1 MLVGLKI
8 ENIAV
13 IESATI
19 AFDKGLNVLTGE
31 TGAGKSIVI
40 DSINAVLGERT
51 SRELIRSGTDN
62 ASVYAE
68 FSDVSPAV
76 GALLDEA
83 GIERMPDN
91 SLTLSRKLSA
101 SGKNSCRVN
110 GCAVTVSMLKEIGSL
125 LINIHGQHDNQSLLS
140 PEKHCGFIDKLA
152 ENEELRKNYR
162 RVFSQLVSVKK
173 ELDALYDSRD
183 EKASRLDY
191 LTFQIEE
198 ITAADVRIGERD
210 ELSKEKALLSNSG
223 KVVKALERAYAA
235 LSSDGGILALLEEC
249 AEDAETAAK
258 YYSEAEKT
266 ALGIR
271 GASYELAD
279 FSAELGRLRDRFD
292 YNPARLSEIDER
304 LDFLYRLSMKYGAE
318 ESDILAYLEK
328 IQKEKSEIEISDE
341 KIGELEEQ
349 LYTLSDEIKALSA
362 ELTESRMTAARAFE
376 KAVKAELEF
385 LDMPKVEFVA
395 DRKATALTSKG
406 ADAIEFLISAN
417 PGQEPRPIAKIAS
430 GGELSRIMLAIKNV
444 LSDKDDIGTLIFD
457 EVDAGVSGSAAEKI
471 ALKLWQVSKG
481 RQVICVTHLARIA
494 AQADRHMKISKSV
507 ENSKTY
513 TRITPLD
520 REQRAAEIARITA
533 GDALTALQLETAREM
548 LETAE
553 KGKGETL

>member
-13 IESATI
+13 IENADI
-19 AFDKGLNVLTGE
+19 VFDKGLNVLTGE

-51 SRELIRSGTDN
+51 SRELIRTGAEN
-62 ASVYAE
+62 ASVFAE
-68 FSDVSPAV
+68 FCDVPPAINTV
-76 GALLDEA
+76 LDEI
-83 GIERMPDN
+83 GIEKMSDN

-110 GCAVTVSMLKEIGSL
+110 GCAVTVSVLKEIGSR

-152 ENEELRKNYR
+152 ENDDLRAEYR
-162 RVFSQLVSVKK
+162 RVFTELVAVKK

-183 EKASRLDY
+183 EKAARLDY
-191 LTFQIEE
+191 LNYQIEE
-198 ITAADVRIGERD
+198 ITAADVKIGERD
-210 ELSKEKALLSNSG
+210 ELSKEKNLLANSG
-223 KVVKALERAYAA
+223 KVVKALQRAYAM
-235 LSSDGGILALLEEC
+235 LSGDGGILSSLEEC
-249 AEDAETAAK
+249 VQDTETAAK
-258 YYSEAEKT
+258 YFSEAEKT
-266 ALGIR
+266 AEGIR
-271 GASYELAD
+271 GATYELAD
-279 FSAELGRLRDRFD
+279 FSAELGRLKDSFD

-318 ESDILAYLEK
+318 ETDILAYLEK

-341 KIGELEEQ
+341 RISELEKN
-349 LYTLSDEIKALSA
+349 LFALSDKIKILSA
-362 ELTESRMTAARAFE
+362 NLTESRMAAARAFE
-376 KAVKAELEF
+376 KSVKAELEF
-385 LDMPKVEFVA
+385 LDMPKVEFVV

-417 PGQEPRPIAKIAS
+417 PGQDPRPIAKIAS

-444 LSDKDDIGTLIFD
+444 LSDKDDTGTLIFD

-471 ALKLWQVSKG
+471 ALKLYQVSGG

-494 AQADRHMKISKSV
+494 AQADRHMKITKSV

-513 TRITPLD
+513 TSIIPLD
-520 REQRAAEIARITA
+520 FEQRAAEIARITA
-533 GDALTALQLETAREM
+533 GGSVTALQLETAKEM
-548 LETAE
+548 LRKA
-553 KGKGETL
+553 KGDL